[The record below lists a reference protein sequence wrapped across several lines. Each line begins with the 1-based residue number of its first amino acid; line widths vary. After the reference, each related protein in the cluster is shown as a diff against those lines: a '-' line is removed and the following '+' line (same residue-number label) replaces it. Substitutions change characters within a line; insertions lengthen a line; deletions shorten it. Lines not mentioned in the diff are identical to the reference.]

1 MNAKKCD
8 RCGNFYIPKYL
19 MYQKTNP
26 GKRYVFDS
34 IYTGSNSIDLYPECL
49 DWFMKWM
56 LAGENAK
63 TWHFEDPDNHLLYSR
78 VSNLSSNHSE
88 GGNPHETDDGSAQ
101 RDTAGGL

>member
-34 IYTGSNSIDLYPECL
+34 IYTGSNSIDLCPECL
-49 DWFMKWM
+49 NWFIKW
-56 LAGENAK
+56 LAAGENAK
-63 TWHFEDPDNHLLYSR
+63 TWCFEDLDNHP
-78 VSNLSSNHSE
+78 E
-88 GGNPHETDDGSAQ
+88 GGNPHETDGGSAQ
-101 RDTAGGL
+101 WDAAGGL